1 MFYYSD
7 QYQDAVFNT
16 AEPNIIGES
25 SQNGAL
31 AVNEKEQLIALSVNG
46 GVAVYSYKM
55 KEGIPSVTEKFRKEI
70 AEMGGYVNDFELCDT
85 RKEII
90 GIEQYIYRHRK
101 CSKHFT
107 YIAQPHDGNHYDICS
122 KYNRNGRNI

>member
-70 AEMGGYVNDFELCDT
+70 AEMGGYVNDFEFDYAGNLYLHGLVSLPEN
-85 RKEII
+85 RLYYIFRPFRLYF
-90 GIEQYIYRHRK
+90 EQI
-101 CSKHFT
+101 S
-107 YIAQPHDGNHYDICS
+107 
-122 KYNRNGRNI
+122 